1 MKNLLI
7 QKLKDLDKFKE
18 LIEQIEIKKTPI
30 CVSGLEF
37 VGKSH
42 VIATTIDSIKRP
54 ICIVT
59 YNELQAQ
66 KLVKDLR
73 FYTDKI
79 EYFGKREIASYDYIT
94 ESKDLPY
101 TRIEV
106 LNKIYNKEIRVVV
119 TTIETI
125 MQKMIPKSV
134 LYKNV
139 LSFSVGNLFECTGFA
154 GKKNLNNLKQL
165 LLLLGYE
172 RNDLVENRG
181 QFSIRGGIV
190 DIGLS
195 EKMGVRIEFWG
206 DDVDSIRYFSIAS
219 QRTTEMTDKI
229 SIFPAHEYI
238 LDYEIT
244 DNILPEYSEI
254 VANVTKNIQENYLKN
269 IHTLK
274 FNSMLQ
280 SKVSQNLENIGLVA
294 DKNIS
299 SDGKA
304 KLAQNIQS
312 DIEAIEN
319 GEYISKIDKYFNEFY
334 AKSNTFLDYLQKNC
348 ILFIDEN
355 LKINQRIENII
366 IENNNLIKSLAE
378 KERFVPEAI
387 QNISDFSKDSWNEI
401 YNEKQTVYL
410 DDNNTGS
417 VNRIEFNYRQINFF
431 RSETEIL
438 ISDIKKWQS
447 EGKEVIILA
456 GTKENVEKIEK
467 LLEQNE
473 VAISENE
480 LVRLEEQIDTEKQSS
495 SSKVN
500 NSKTKSVTKRPIPIV
515 TGGLSSGFECYDLN
529 LVVISMA
536 ESLEGEVKRK
546 RTSSTFRQ
554 GEKIV
559 FADLKQGDFVV
570 HRTQGIGQFVGVNT
584 IEADGVIKDYIKI
597 KYKNDDMLYVPT
609 NNLDNVRKYIGGGE
623 TAPKLNRLGSKEW
636 SNTKNRVKNNLREVA
651 KDLIELYAKRQRM
664 KGFAFSKDT
673 DWQRQFED
681 EFPYQETD
689 DQLRCIEEVKK
700 DMETPRPMDRLLCG
714 DVGYGKTEVA
724 IRAAFKAVMDHKQ
737 VAYLVPTTVL
747 ANQQYEGFK
756 KRMENF
762 AVNVELLNR
771 FRTKKEQNE
780 VVKKLKLGEVDVVIG
795 THRLLSQ
802 DVEFK
807 DLGLLIIDEEHRFGV
822 KDKEKIKKL
831 KNSVDVLT
839 MTATPI
845 PRTLHMSILG
855 VRDMSVIYEPPQN
868 RRPVQTY
875 VLEYDAEVVKEA
887 ITKELERNG
896 QVFYLYNNVENIA
909 KKAMDIDELVPEA
922 RVEFA
927 HGKMTG
933 REIEDIMERFI
944 NGEINVLICTTI
956 LESGIDIPN
965 ANTIIVENAD
975 RLGLAQLY
983 QIRGRVGRSDRQA
996 YAYVTYKRDKLLSE
1010 VADKRLKAI
1019 REFTEFGSGF
1029 KIAMRD
1035 LEIRGAGSLLGEIQH
1050 GHMEQVGYDTY
1061 CNLLDQVVKEMQGI
1075 EIEEEQEIQIDINI
1089 SSYIPDEYI
1098 ENSSQK
1104 IEIYQNIAL
1113 CRTEEDIQNVIDEII
1128 DRYGVMPKE
1137 LENLIEVARIKEMCR
1152 EAGVIKIAE
1161 KKNSFTNSQNLVF
1174 YYDKNKYNPE
1184 IVDILIKKYGYDIK
1198 FSAGLEPYVTLRIG
1212 ELTDEELIEKI
1223 KEFLKTRFEEES

>member
-7 QKLKDLDKFKE
+7 QKLENLDKFKE
-18 LIEQIEIKKTPI
+18 IIEQIEIKQTPI
-30 CVSGLEF
+30 NISGLDF

-42 VIATTIDSIKRP
+42 IISTISENIKKQ
-54 ICIVT
+54 ICIIT
-59 YNELQAQ
+59 YNELQAKQ
-66 KLVKDLR
+66 MVKDLR
-73 FYTDKI
+73 FFTDKI
-79 EYFGKREIASYDYIT
+79 EYFGKREIASYNYIA
-94 ESKDLPY
+94 ESKDLPFA
-101 TRIEV
+101 RIDV
-106 LNKIYNKEIRVVV
+106 LNKIYNKDAKIVV
-119 TTIETI
+119 TTIEAV
-125 MQKMIPKSV
+125 MQSMIPKEI

-139 LSFSVGNLFECTGFA
+139 LKFSIGNTFECSNFK
-154 GKKNLNNLKQL
+154 GKKNLNSLKQL

-190 DIGLS
+190 DVGLS
-195 EKMGVRIEFWG
+195 EKTGIRIEFWG
-206 DDVDSIRYFSIAS
+206 DEVDSIRYFNISS
-219 QRTTEMTDKI
+219 QRTTEMTNEVT
-229 SIFPAHEYI
+229 IFPAHEY
-238 LDYEIT
+238 LLEYDSE
-244 DNILPEYSEI
+244 DKVLPEYSDI
-254 VANVTKNIQENYLKN
+254 V
-269 IHTLK
+269 
-274 FNSMLQ
+274 
-280 SKVSQNLENIGLVA
+280 SKVTNKIKEKYLV
-294 DKNIS
+294 DKKDYAIN
-299 SDGKA
+299 GKIKQDVEA
-304 KLAQNIQS
+304 
-312 DIEAIEN
+312 DIESIQN
-319 GEYISKIDKYFNEFY
+319 GEYISKIDKYCDEFY
-334 AKSNTFLDYLQKNC
+334 EKKSNFLEYLSKNA
-348 ILFIDEN
+348 LLVIDEN

-366 IENNNLIKSLAE
+366 IENNNLIKSLTE
-378 KERFVPEAI
+378 KERFLPEAI
-387 QNISDFSKDSWNEI
+387 SKVSEFNKEDWNRVYEL
-401 YNEKQTVYL
+401 KQAIYL
-410 DDNNTGS
+410 DENNNNS
-417 VNRIEFNYRQINFF
+417 ANKFEIKYRPINFYK
-431 RSETEIL
+431 SETEL
-438 ISDIKKWQS
+438 LMADIKKWIN
-447 EGKEVIILA
+447 EKWINEKKDIVILS
-456 GTKENVEKIEK
+456 GSKENVGKIEK
-467 LLEQNE
+467 LLQEDN
-473 VAISENE
+473 IN
-480 LVRLEEQIDTEKQSS
+480 
-495 SSKVN
+495 
-500 NSKTKSVTKRPIPIV
+500 RPVPIL

-536 ESLEGEVKRK
+536 DAFEGEIKKRK
-546 RTSSTFRQ
+546 TSSTFKQ
-554 GEKIV
+554 GEKVV
-559 FADLKQGDFVV
+559 FADLKQGDIVV
-570 HRTQGIGQFVGVNT
+570 HKIHGIGQFVGVNT
-584 IEADGVIKDYIKI
+584 IEADGVTKDYIKI

-609 NNLDNVRKYIGGGE
+609 NNLDNVRKYIGGGD

-636 SNTKNRVKNNLREVA
+636 SNTKAKVKKNLREVA
-651 KDLIELYAKRQRM
+651 KDLIELYAKRQKM
-664 KGFAFSKDT
+664 KGYAYTKDT
-673 DWQRQFED
+673 EWQKQFEG

-700 DMETPRPMDRLLCG
+700 DMESARPMDRLLCG

-762 AVNVELLNR
+762 AINVELLNR
-771 FRTKKEQNE
+771 FRTKKEQDE
-780 VVKKLKLGEVDVVIG
+780 VIKKLKLGEVDVVVG

-831 KNSVDVLT
+831 KTSVDVLT

-875 VLEYDAEVVKEA
+875 VLEYDSEVVKEA
-887 ITKELERNG
+887 ITKELERGG
-896 QVFYLYNNVENIA
+896 QVYYLYNNVENIS
-909 KKAMDIDELVPEA
+909 KKSLDISELVPEA
-922 RVEFA
+922 KVDFA

-944 NGEINVLICTTI
+944 KGEINVLVCTTI

-996 YAYVTYKRDKLLSE
+996 YAYVTYKRDKLISE

-1089 SSYIPDEYI
+1089 SSYIPDSYI
-1098 ENSSQK
+1098 DSSSQK
-1104 IEIYQNIAL
+1104 IEVYQNIAI

-1137 LENLIEVARIKEMCR
+1137 LENLIEVARIKELCR
-1152 EAGVIKIAE
+1152 KAGVVKVSE
-1161 KKNSFTNSQNLVF
+1161 KKNMLTNNQNLVF

-1184 IVDILIKKYGYDIK
+1184 IVDKLIKKYGYDIK
-1198 FSAGLEPYVTLRIG
+1198 FSTGIEPYVTLRIG
-1212 ELTDEELIEKI
+1212 NLKDEELIEKI
-1223 KEFLKTRFEEES
+1223 KEFLAQ

>member
-1 MKNLLI
+1 MKNMLI
-7 QKLKDLDKFKE
+7 NELEANDKFKQ
-18 LIEQIEIKKTPI
+18 LIDEIEMKKTPI
-30 CVSGLEF
+30 FISGLEF

-42 VIATTIDSIKRP
+42 MISTVSDTVKKP

-59 YNELQAQ
+59 YNELQAKQ
-66 KLVKDLR
+66 LVKDLKY
-73 FYTDKI
+73 FQEKV
-79 EYFGKREIASYDYIT
+79 EYFGKREIATYDYIS

-101 TRIEV
+101 ARIEV
-106 LNKIYNKEIRVVV
+106 LNKILNKDVDIVV
-119 TTIETI
+119 TTIEAI
-125 MQKMIPKSV
+125 MQPMISKKV
-134 LYKNV
+134 LYRNV
-139 LSFSVGNLFECTGFA
+139 LTFTVGNLFECSGFK
-154 GKKNLNNLKQL
+154 GKKTLNNLKQIL
-165 LLLLGYE
+165 LLMGYE
-172 RNDLVENRG
+172 RNDLVENKG

-195 EKMGVRIEFWG
+195 EKTGVRIEFWG
-206 DDVDSIRYFSIAS
+206 DDVDSIRYFSISS
-219 QRTTEMTDKI
+219 QRTTEMTEKVK
-229 SIFPAHEYI
+229 IFPAHEYI
-238 LDYEIT
+238 FDYDYE
-244 DNILPEYSEI
+244 DEVLPEYSEI
-254 VANVTKNIQENYLKN
+254 VGSICKKIRETN
-269 IHTLK
+269 
-274 FNSMLQ
+274 
-280 SKVSQNLENIGLVA
+280 
-294 DKNIS
+294 
-299 SDGKA
+299 SDGKTNKLLEAFERNNDASGFA
-304 KLAQNIQS
+304 KIVEA
-312 DIEAIEN
+312 DIEAIQN
-319 GEYISKIDKYFNEFY
+319 GEYLSKIDKYFNEFY
-334 AKSNTFLDYLQKNC
+334 SKKSSFLEYLPSNC
-348 ILFIDEN
+348 LLFVDEN
-355 LKINQRIENII
+355 LKINQRIENIV
-366 IENNNLIKSLAE
+366 IENNNLIKSLME

-387 QNISDFSKDSWNEI
+387 RNISDFNKEAWNGIFE
-401 YNEKQTVYL
+401 ERQTVYL
-410 DDNNTGS
+410 EENNSNS
-417 VNRIEFNYRQINFF
+417 VNKFEFNYRQINFHKA
-431 RSETEIL
+431 ETELL
-438 ISDIKKWQS
+438 INDIKKWLS
-447 EGKEVIILA
+447 ENKQVVILA
-456 GTKENVEKIEK
+456 GNKENVEKVK
-467 LLEQNE
+467 NLL
-473 VAISENE
+473 SENE
-480 LVRLEEQIDTEKQSS
+480 ILTTDAEK
-495 SSKVN
+495 
-500 NSKTKSVTKRPIPIV
+500 NSKNELYNNGKSEQPNMAKNPETNFLNKACPQNDKVVVFRPVPIT

-536 ESLEGEVKRK
+536 EALEGEVKKR

-554 GEKIV
+554 GEKVV
-559 FADLKQGDFVV
+559 FADLKQGDYVV

-584 IEADGVIKDYIKI
+584 IEADGVTKDYIKI

-609 NNLDNVRKYIGGGE
+609 SSLDNVRKYIGGGD
-623 TAPKLNRLGSKEW
+623 TAPRLNRLGSKEW
-636 SNTKNRVKNNLREVA
+636 SNTKSRVKNNLREVA
-651 KDLIELYAKRQRM
+651 KDLIELYAKRQKM

-700 DMETPRPMDRLLCG
+700 DMEQSRPMDRLLCG

-747 ANQQYEGFK
+747 ANQQYESFK
-756 KRMENF
+756 KRMEGF
-762 AVNVELLNR
+762 AITVELLNR
-771 FRTKKEQNE
+771 FRTKKEQDE

-795 THRLLSQ
+795 THRLLSK
-802 DVEFK
+802 DVEFR

-831 KNSVDVLT
+831 KTSVDVLT

-855 VRDMSVIYEPPQN
+855 IRDMSVIYEPPQN

-875 VLEYDAEVVKEA
+875 VLEYDAEVIKEA
-887 ITKELERNG
+887 ITKELERGG
-896 QVFYLYNNVENIA
+896 QVFYLYNKVENIE
-909 KKAMDIDELVPEA
+909 KKAMDIAELVPEA
-922 RVEFA
+922 KVEYA
-927 HGKMTG
+927 HGKMSG

-944 NGEINVLICTTI
+944 NGDVNVLVCTTI

-996 YAYVTYKRDKLLSE
+996 YAYITYKRDKLLSE

-1061 CNLLDQVVKEMQGI
+1061 SNLLDQVVKEMQGM
-1075 EIEEEQEIQIDINI
+1075 EVEEEQEIQIDINI
-1089 SSYIPDEYI
+1089 SSYIPDSYI

-1104 IEIYQNIAL
+1104 IEVYQNIAL

-1137 LENLIEVARIKEMCR
+1137 LENLIEIARIKELCR
-1152 EAGVIKIAE
+1152 NAGVIKISE
-1161 KKNSFTNSQNLVF
+1161 KKNVFNDTKNVVF

-1184 IVDILIKKYGYDIK
+1184 NVDILIKKYGYDIK
-1198 FSAGLEPYVTLRIG
+1198 FSAGVEPYVTLRVG
-1212 ELTDEELIEKI
+1212 NLNDEELIEKI
-1223 KEFLKTRFEEES
+1223 KEFLSL